1 MLFRQRVGDELLVVV
16 ALLRIPA
23 DELIVKYI
31 HDKKL
36 RHPGRH
42 TAQLKRPEPH
52 WSTTSACAA
61 PGERE
66 NRVTRMIFAPRS
78 RAIWVSSISSL
89 VEPE

>member
-42 TAQLKRPEPH
+42 TAQLKRPLIG
-52 WSTTSACAA
+52 AA